1 MSNKNAIKKPKD
13 AITKVKNSAIEIMD
27 QNGDGQVDINDIII
41 AAVKTPGISVSRD
54 AFLRKELFKYYPDAI
69 VEEAVR
75 STPANAGIDPDRIDK
90 IADDVIR
97 FERNC
102 VSGISVALGAPGGV
116 AMAATIPAD
125 IIQYYGY
132 MLRAAQKLL
141 YLYGFPSI
149 ENDENGLVL
158 DSGTTNEIIL
168 CLGVMNGVAGAN
180 NAVKAMAHALA
191 NGVEKQLMNRALTKG
206 TIFPIVKAVMK
217 WFGINLTKSIYTG
230 AIKKVIPVVGGVV
243 GGGITYVSFKPCCLR
258 LKKVLEDTR
267 LSNPDHKASEQE
279 SMMVEEIEKE
289 TVIDVEWSS
298 DMN

>member
-1 MSNKNAIKKPKD
+1 M
-13 AITKVKNSAIEIMD
+13 VKNSAIEIMD

-54 AFLRKELFKYYPDAI
+54 AFLRRELFKYYPDDI

-75 STPANAGIDPDRIDK
+75 STPANAGIDPARIDK
-90 IADDVIR
+90 IADDVIK

-102 VSGISVALGAPGGV
+102 VSGISAALGAPGGV

-217 WFGINLTKSIYTG
+217 WFGINLTKSLYTG
-230 AIKKVIPVVGGVV
+230 AIKKAIPVVGGVV
-243 GGGITYVSFKPCCLR
+243 GGRDYICFL
-258 LKKVLEDTR
+258 
-267 LSNPDHKASEQE
+267 
-279 SMMVEEIEKE
+279 
-289 TVIDVEWSS
+289 
-298 DMN
+298 

>member
-41 AAVKTPGISVSRD
+41 AAVKIPGISVSRD
-54 AFLRKELFKYYPDAI
+54 AFLRRELFKYYPDDI

-75 STPANAGIDPDRIDK
+75 STPANAGIAPDRIDK
-90 IADDVIR
+90 IADDVIK

-102 VSGISVALGAPGGV
+102 VSGISAALGAPGGV

-217 WFGINLTKSIYTG
+217 WFGINLTKSLYTG

-243 GGGITYVSFKPCCLR
+243 GGGITYVSFKLCCLR

-279 SMMVEEIEKE
+279 SIMVEEIEKE
-289 TVIDVEWSS
+289 TVIDVEFVESTV
-298 DMN
+298 

>member
-54 AFLRKELFKYYPDAI
+54 AFLRKELFKYYPDDI

-90 IADDVIR
+90 IADDVIK

-102 VSGISVALGAPGGV
+102 VSGISAALGAPGGV

-217 WFGINLTKSIYTG
+217 WFGINLTKSLYTG
-230 AIKKVIPVVGGVV
+230 AIKKAIPVVGGVV

-279 SMMVEEIEKE
+279 SIMVEEIEKE
-289 TVIDVEWSS
+289 IVVDAEFAEV
-298 DMN
+298 NL

>member
-41 AAVKTPGISVSRD
+41 AAVKIPGISVSRD
-54 AFLRKELFKYYPDAI
+54 TFLRRELFKYYPDDI

-75 STPANAGIDPDRIDK
+75 STPANAGIAPDRIDK
-90 IADDVIR
+90 IADDVIK

-102 VSGISVALGAPGGV
+102 VSGISAALGAPGGV

-217 WFGINLTKSIYTG
+217 WFGINLTKSLYTG

-243 GGGITYVSFKPCCLR
+243 GGGITYVSFKLCCLR

-279 SMMVEEIEKE
+279 SIMVEEIEKE
-289 TVIDVEWSS
+289 TVIDVEFVESTV
-298 DMN
+298 